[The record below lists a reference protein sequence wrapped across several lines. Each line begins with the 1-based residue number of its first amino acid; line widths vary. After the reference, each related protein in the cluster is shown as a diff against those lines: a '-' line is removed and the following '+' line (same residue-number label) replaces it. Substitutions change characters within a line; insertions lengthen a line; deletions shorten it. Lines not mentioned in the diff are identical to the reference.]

1 MRLYD
6 LGGTDVIALVGEL
19 FVPARAARSFADS
32 LLEWA
37 SEAGIA
43 EIALLHS
50 ISYPHGPDDHQV
62 FHVGTDGYRDQRL
75 SGQSTPMTGGVLDGV
90 AGELV
95 SACLADDEPEAGVFV
110 TPAHPPGPDPD
121 GALLFLE
128 VVEETY
134 DISVDREELEAL
146 SREIERYYET
156 LDERL
161 ATIDESEES
170 REDREFYADR
180 MYM

>member
-1 MRLYD
+1 M
-6 LGGTDVIALVGEL
+6 TD
-19 FVPARAARSFADS
+19 PRRASPS
-32 LLEWA
+32 
-37 SEAGIA
+37 
-43 EIALLHS
+43 
-50 ISYPHGPDDHQV
+50 PD
-62 FHVGTDGYRDQRL
+62 
-75 SGQSTPMTGGVLDGV
+75 
-90 AGELV
+90 
-95 SACLADDEPEAGVFV
+95 
-110 TPAHPPGPDPD
+110 HPLGPDPD

-128 VVEETY
+128 VAEETY